1 MASFY
6 GVTLHILQIF
16 SGYKKKIQL
25 LRVLGIRDSCR
36 ELFKTLNILPHQSQY
51 IFLLHFAVMNMDQYK
66 VNLDIQGKDT
76 RHQTPSNLSLYP
88 SGTYYMGIKISNSLP
103 FYTKDVSHNIK
114 LFKLVLRNFLYSN
127 TF

>member
-1 MASFY
+1 M
-6 GVTLHILQIF
+6 F
-16 SGYKKKIQL
+16 S
-25 LRVLGIRDSCR
+25 LRSV
-36 ELFKTLNILPHQSQY
+36 
-51 IFLLHFAVMNMDQYK
+51 VMNMDQYK

-103 FYTKDVSHNIK
+103 FYIKDVSHNIK